1 MSEHPPRTRARPLV
15 KSELQ
20 LLCSYLNLSV
30 VALVFISLAIGSFL
44 IYSSSLVI
52 HTKPSEADRQT
63 VSGYLASIRAF
74 LARAPAVVATLSYQQ
89 HETEPHRVAK
99 VSWRAAGGS
108 SDPPD
113 DDEPTRGPENPD
125 FDFNDEDD
133 DEDDDED
140 EKDEDRKKDKA
151 ARTVQRFW
159 RLRQRRLRP
168 PANPNPFR
176 HSPFFWNMYDIK
188 SWMTR
193 VFAARTIQRAWRDY
207 KDFGSELLLDHARAS
222 AAETCSEARESE
234 SRSP

>member
-1 MSEHPPRTRARPLV
+1 MLPKVQQPATVAT
-15 KSELQ
+15 
-20 LLCSYLNLSV
+20 YLRE
-30 VALVFISLAIGSFL
+30 IRGFL
-44 IYSSSLVI
+44 
-52 HTKPSEADRQT
+52 TMKT
-63 VSGYLASIRAF
+63 
-74 LARAPAVVATLSYQQ
+74 PAVVATLSYQQ

-99 VSWRAAGGS
+99 VSMRAAGGS
-108 SDPPD
+108 ADPPD

-140 EKDEDRKKDKA
+140 EKDEDEKDEDEKDEDGKKDKA
-151 ARTVQRFW
+151 ARTVQR
-159 RLRQRRLRP
+159 RRRP
-168 PANPNPFR
+168 PADPNPFR